1 MSVRLGIAVW
11 VVVGIR
17 AQHCEAVRRTAMN
30 RHAGQ
35 YTSRDRADALA
46 REVRLPAGCRRVDLK
61 ANVQPC

>member
-35 YTSRDRADALA
+35 YTSRDRADAHA
-46 REVRLPAGCRRVDLK
+46 IVATRWRVKYGCRHGAD
-61 ANVQPC
+61 ASI